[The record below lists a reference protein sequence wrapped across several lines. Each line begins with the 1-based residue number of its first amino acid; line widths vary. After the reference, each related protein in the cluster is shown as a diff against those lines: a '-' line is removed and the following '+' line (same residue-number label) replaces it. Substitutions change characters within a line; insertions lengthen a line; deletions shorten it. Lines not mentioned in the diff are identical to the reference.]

1 MKYTHGNIG
10 DEMSEVERIKNSN
23 PSGLKIEHGFCD
35 DPAESKW
42 FTGKANALETSAEQ
56 CTVQI
61 RVGYDLCHYLYL
73 HPYRGMKEM
82 QAAFDRDSMAYTVS
96 SLSEFRSAVIDGAT
110 VAEQKRIEYGDAVV
124 ASYHMPENPR
134 NRRCNDWIRS
144 RGTGAKPPLHIFL
157 STPRQG
163 VKDDRCY
170 IMDDESNHMWHWGG
184 FDLEKIKWQKLY
196 DQLLKTERHRK
207 NIFGLIDAI
216 SV

>member
-1 MKYTHGNIG
+1 MINI
-10 DEMSEVERIKNSN
+10 VLA
-23 PSGLKIEHGFCD
+23 GLKIERGYCD
-35 DPAESKW
+35 DASESKF
-42 FTGKANALETSAEQ
+42 FTGEVNALESVPEP

-82 QAAFDRDSMAYTVS
+82 QDAFNRDSMVYTVS
-96 SLSEFRSAVIDGAT
+96 SLSEFRSAVIDGSIA
-110 VAEQKRIEYGDAVV
+110 AEQKRIEYGDAIV
-124 ASYHMPENPR
+124 ASYHMPEKLR
-134 NRRCNDWIRS
+134 TKKCNEWIRS
-144 RGTGAKPPLHIFL
+144 RERKLPLHIFL
-157 STPRQG
+157 STPRHGEGQ
-163 VKDDRCY
+163 DDRCY

-207 NIFGLIDAI
+207 NIDELIDAI